1 MSNKLQ
7 NIKAMEQLLAGEHRT
22 QTRTTTGY
30 AGKPDNSKREIGDRW
45 EETDAKTGTVY
56 IVEQKA
62 GFRTRSPKNSVQ
74 EAIRKYLSVPETC
87 PHCGTEMR
95 NDEKRLNFRF
105 WFMRK
110 KCFSCVLSEESR
122 IRNQGPE
129 VWAEYEHSIMRENA
143 ESWFQ
148 DADREVEILKQQ
160 IEETYW
166 QNADGKSGKVDITEF
181 IDRMET
187 DYNALKQQIRES
199 LETTHEK
206 NTDQ

>member
-7 NIKAMEQLLAGEHRT
+7 NIKAVEQLLSGDHRT

-30 AGKPDNSKREIGDRW
+30 TGKEDSGKHEVGDRW
-45 EETDAKTGTVY
+45 EETDTKTGTVY

-62 GFRTRSPKNSVQ
+62 GFRTRTPKNGVQ
-74 EAIRKYLSVPETC
+74 DAIRKYLSVPDTC

-95 NDEKRLNFRF
+95 NHEKRLNFRF

-110 KCFSCVLSEESR
+110 KCFSCVLSDESR
-122 IRNQGPE
+122 IRLQGPDA
-129 VWAEYEHSIMRENA
+129 WAEYERSIMQENA

-148 DADREVEILKQQ
+148 DADREVDILKQQ

-166 QNADGKSGKVDITEF
+166 QNADGESGNVDITEF
-181 IDRMET
+181 IERMEA
-187 DYNALKQQIRES
+187 DYKKLKQQIKDS
-199 LETTHEK
+199 LGPNDEK
-206 NTDQ
+206 TTDQ